1 MVQQTNRKME
11 QRYTIEVSKHQL
23 QMLSMMCDRM
33 SRLICGQ
40 LDNSVQE
47 FVEQAWERRHKS
59 KDNPH
64 GMGEGWYEM
73 RKDVEDRLAELKKI
87 GWGLERNAYYGIHY
101 DELADLLFEMHQVMR
116 HRLWLDNPN
125 SPWYSVDG
133 DEPMKLT
140 DEPMI
145 TVKALN

>member
-1 MVQQTNRKME
+1 ME
-11 QRYTIEVSKHQL
+11 QKQRYTIEVSKHQL

-47 FVEQAWERRHKS
+47 FVEEAWCKRHKTKEKPS
-59 KDNPH
+59 
-64 GMGEGWYEM
+64 GMVEGWSNM
-73 RKDVEDRLAELKKI
+73 RREVEDLLAKLKKL
-87 GWGLERNAYYGIHY
+87 GWDLDRNADYGIGY
-101 DELADLLFEMHQVMR
+101 DDTADLLWEMHEVMR
-116 HRLWLDNPN
+116 HQLWLDNPDR
-125 SPWYSVDG
+125 PEWSVDG

-145 TVKALN
+145 KVEKI

>member
-1 MVQQTNRKME
+1 ME
-11 QRYTIEVSKHQL
+11 QRYTIEVSKHQM

-47 FVEQAWERRHKS
+47 FVEEAWERRHKS

-64 GMGEGWYEM
+64 GMGKGWYEM
-73 RKDVEDRLAELKKI
+73 RHEVEILLTQLKKL
-87 GWGLERNAYYGIHY
+87 GWGLDRFSDYGIHY

-116 HRLWLDNPN
+116 HQLWLDNPN
-125 SPWYSVDG
+125 RLEFSVDG
-133 DEPMKLT
+133 DTPMKLT